1 MDDIQGAGWLTFAGI
16 MVFIAGVLNA
26 IWGIA
31 AIDKASYFLEDER
44 FIISDLSTWGW
55 IILIVGII
63 QLFAAFSIWS
73 GGEFG
78 RWIGIIGAS
87 LSAIAALLS
96 IPGYPFWSLAIF
108 GVDLLII
115 YGLSAYGGH
124 QARDTGSRA
133 V

>member
-1 MDDIQGAGWLTFAGI
+1 VNETVKGAGWLFFAGI

-31 AIDKASYFLEDER
+31 AIDEAQFFLEDKK
-44 FIISDLSTWGW
+44 FILEDLKTWGW
-55 IILIVGII
+55 ITLIIGII
-63 QLFAAFSIWS
+63 QLVAAFSIWS

-87 LSAIAALLS
+87 LSAIGALIT

-115 YGLSAYGGH
+115 YGLSAYGG
-124 QARDTGSRA
+124 RGSA
-133 V
+133 AT